1 MKKNILKKIVLG
13 LLLGGITV
21 LGTVKLLPQ
30 EVLSNI
36 AFVIPPIW
44 ILLL

>member
-1 MKKNILKKIVLG
+1 MNKSVLKKIVLG

-30 EVLSNI
+30 EILSNI